1 MNTTKIEPWQ
11 ILISQQYLHIVVYI
25 YMIFICVCVC
35 TSSTV
40 LLCLHIGMNKSRI
53 FYICVHIL
61 KIVSTV
67 PTHCGRCIFKIL
79 LHMCMYTKLLMSWT
93 SIAWSSWSLD
103 SGLAFFP
110 MYLKLSKFTRDFCI
124 FHNPWSLEVKPQ
136 SLLS

>member
-11 ILISQQYLHIVVYI
+11 ILIIPQYLHIVVYI

-35 TSSTV
+35 TYSTV

-67 PTHCGRCIFKIL
+67 PTHCGRCIFMIL
-79 LHMCMYTKLLMSWT
+79 LQMCMYTKLLMSWT
-93 SIAWSSWSLD
+93 SIAWSSWSLEA
-103 SGLAFFP
+103 SLWSCFFP
-110 MYLKLSKFTRDFCI
+110 YV
-124 FHNPWSLEVKPQ
+124 LETKQ
-136 SLLS
+136 NYSWFLHFS